1 MSSAVAEL
9 EHRKFIAEEG
19 VSELIPLITF
29 YVLMFHATGPP
40 YSFKRYVHATCFRVS
55 YAQDLVQYTTHSLD
69 TANRLHGARTT
80 HSLSVPYL
88 EPFLSVH
95 N

>member
-19 VSELIPLITF
+19 VSEPIPLIIS

-40 YSFKRYVHATCFRVS
+40 YSFKWYVHVT
-55 YAQDLVQYTTHSLD
+55 
-69 TANRLHGARTT
+69 
-80 HSLSVPYL
+80 
-88 EPFLSVH
+88 
-95 N
+95 